1 MWEMIFDFCF
11 EPIVRGLERLYKIIS
26 EDQKEHPILA
36 RVCKAVIVLI
46 LAAIPIGAILL
57 LVQEI
62 LRSDSVFL
70 VWAGIIG
77 GTVFLSATV
86 LLIARRLVR
95 WYKKRQTYL

>member
-1 MWEMIFDFCF
+1 M
-11 EPIVRGLERLYKIIS
+11 
-26 EDQKEHPILA
+26 
-36 RVCKAVIVLI
+36 IVLI
-46 LAAIPIGAILL
+46 LAAIPIGAVLL

-62 LRSDSVFL
+62 LEFDSVIL

-86 LLIARRLVR
+86 LLIGRRLVR